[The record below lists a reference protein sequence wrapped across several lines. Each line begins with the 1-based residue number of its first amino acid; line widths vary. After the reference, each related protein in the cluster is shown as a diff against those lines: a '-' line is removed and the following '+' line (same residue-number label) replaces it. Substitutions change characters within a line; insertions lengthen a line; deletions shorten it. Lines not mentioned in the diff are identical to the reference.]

1 MARPLLLALLFLTPL
16 AACDKAPGT
25 GSGKQPAATG
35 APAGIPCALHGARAF
50 GNGCSVERSTTQEG
64 LVLILHHPD
73 GGFRRLLVTT
83 DGRSVDV
90 IHLGTWTHGFG
101 PDFRNAVISIDNGPA
116 EHGSVELHLR
126 TRGWMDHRHHLEAG
140 VPVQELP

>member
-1 MARPLLLALLFLTPL
+1 MTRPDALRKEGVMARPLLLALLFLTPL

-83 DGRSVDV
+83 DGRGVVAADGSEQASVAV
-90 IHLGTWTHGFG
+90 VG
-101 PDFRNAVISIDNGPA
+101 PGMIEVAIGEDRYRLPA
-116 EHGSVELHLR
+116 TVKGQ
-126 TRGWMDHRHHLEAG
+126 A
-140 VPVQELP
+140 LPAR